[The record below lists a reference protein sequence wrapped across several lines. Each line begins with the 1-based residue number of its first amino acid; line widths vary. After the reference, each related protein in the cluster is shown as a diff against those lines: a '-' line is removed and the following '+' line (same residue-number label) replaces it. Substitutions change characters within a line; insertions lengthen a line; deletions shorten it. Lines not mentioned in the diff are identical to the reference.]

1 MKSVQTRWAPLCLAL
16 VVSIAGLAHELL
28 DSESHNL
35 LLDSECLT
43 CQVYSSDFMDMP
55 ELRLFSLVRLT
66 DEFLW
71 LHQMRVNADLRFPR
85 NRSPPGHL

>member
-1 MKSVQTRWAPLCLAL
+1 MKSVQTRWVPLYLAL

-28 DSESHNL
+28 DSESHDL

-43 CQVYSSDFMDMP
+43 CQVYSSDFMDVT
-55 ELRLFSLVRLT
+55 ESHLFSPVRLT

-71 LHQMRVNADLRFPR
+71 LHQMRVNADLKLPR
-85 NRSPPGHL
+85 NRS